1 MRHAL
6 WSAVAVV
13 VLGGCATM
21 EAGAS
26 FDLAAAAGFQ
36 PGQATRAE
44 VEAAL
49 GPPVQVT
56 QAADGTTTLGYSH
69 IVSRANGFTGKAAA
83 QGQAAVF
90 VFDANGVLQR
100 KSIGSP
106 SAGTR

>member
-1 MRHAL
+1 MRNAL
-6 WSAVAVV
+6 WTALAVV

-26 FDLAAAAGFQ
+26 FDHAAVAGFQ
-36 PGQATRAE
+36 PGQTTRAE

-49 GPPVQVT
+49 GAPVQVT
-56 QAADGTTTLGYSH
+56 EAADGTTMLGYSH

-83 QGQAAVF
+83 EGRTAVF
-90 VFDANGVLQR
+90 FFDAAGVLQR

-106 SAGTR
+106 SAATR

>member
-1 MRHAL
+1 MRHAMWTAL
-6 WSAVAVV
+6 AVV

-26 FDLAAAAGFQ
+26 FDHAAAAGFQ
-36 PGQATRAE
+36 PGQTTRAE

-56 QAADGTTTLGYSH
+56 EAADGTTMLGYSH
-69 IVSRANGFTGKAAA
+69 IVSRANGFTGKSAAE
-83 QGQAAVF
+83 GRTAVF
-90 VFDANGVLQR
+90 FFDAAGVLQR

-106 SAGTR
+106 SAATR